1 MSPGDAVLCEQKET
15 ALPPQLD
22 ELFCMDTAYPDFI
35 ILAVTLVQTA
45 RELDKKLHALRR
57 FHGYYDSYSI
67 ASLSDT
73 RMHLYASCNEPYFTY
88 DLYLTKKGD
97 RLYLSHDEGV
107 PEKMS
112 LNLNTRYFDELRDLE
127 REYQQW
133 LDRLRTVLLRLSG
146 DRLVVYSDFYKIRVF
161 DKSNQRSCSLYTL
174 TSWIEA
180 HDIHEV
186 ARDYHV
192 NESPMK
198 HHPWNFPG
206 KYHY

>member
-1 MSPGDAVLCEQKET
+1 MPAGE
-15 ALPPQLD
+15 
-22 ELFCMDTAYPDFI
+22 
-35 ILAVTLVQTA
+35 
-45 RELDKKLHALRR
+45 
-57 FHGYYDSYSI
+57 
-67 ASLSDT
+67 
-73 RMHLYASCNEPYFTY
+73 
-88 DLYLTKKGD
+88 
-97 RLYLSHDEGV
+97 
-107 PEKMS
+107 
-112 LNLNTRYFDELRDLE
+112 
-127 REYQQW
+127 

-206 KYHY
+206 KYPTDGGKTYGYPIPSFGYGGIQNGRNKINRTMAIITPAPR

>member
-1 MSPGDAVLCEQKET
+1 
-15 ALPPQLD
+15 
-22 ELFCMDTAYPDFI
+22 
-35 ILAVTLVQTA
+35 
-45 RELDKKLHALRR
+45 
-57 FHGYYDSYSI
+57 
-67 ASLSDT
+67 
-73 RMHLYASCNEPYFTY
+73 
-88 DLYLTKKGD
+88 
-97 RLYLSHDEGV
+97 
-107 PEKMS
+107 MS

-127 REYQQW
+127 REFQQW